1 MKINSDNFNQLFI
14 SFWNLLNGNPEH
26 LRNLDFSG
34 PECVLPSKFDVTAF
48 ASTTIGIA
56 SLAVA
61 ELKSIRSQSSSDKK
75 FSQINVNTLHACA
88 SFKGDSLFKPIG
100 WELPS
105 PWDPFAGDYQCVDR
119 WIRLHT
125 NYSYHRDAVFKVL
138 GKFSN
143 REELAQA
150 VSKKD
155 SVELEQCIFEA
166 GGCSAVMYD
175 RQTWEKHSHGQYTL
189 DEKIIHQT
197 KRHEG
202 EALFNG
208 ISEHDFPLKGIRVLD
223 MTRVIAGPTCTKF
236 LSAYGAEVLRIDPP
250 NFAEVEGLLPETT
263 VGKRRAF
270 LDIKSHEGRNIFEK
284 LLKESHVFVHGLRP
298 DALEKLGIDLNLLSK
313 INPSLI
319 VASLNA
325 YGSKGPW
332 KNKRGFDSLVQMSS
346 GIAEAAAQ
354 YKKSFKP
361 IPLPVQALDHGTGYL
376 MAASICRSLS
386 ELYRDNRVNVI
397 TGSLVGASNIL
408 QKFYGDFEI
417 EPPANSLFSSTLI
430 EEKTDWGLGLRVR
443 CPSTIDGHY
452 ADWKIAA
459 GPLGQDTPSF

>member
-1 MKINSDNFNQLFI
+1 MRSGNLNQLSI
-14 SFWNLLNGNPEH
+14 SFWNLVNGDPTS
-26 LRNLDFSG
+26 LSNLDFNG
-34 PECVLPSKFDVTAF
+34 PEFVLPSKFDVTAF

-56 SLAVA
+56 SLAAA
-61 ELKSIRSQSSSDKK
+61 ELKSIRSQSSDEKK
-75 FSQINVNTLHACA
+75 LPKINVDTIEACA
-88 SFKGDSLFKPIG
+88 AFKGDSLFKPIG

-105 PWDPFAGDYQCVDR
+105 PWDPFAGDYQCIDR

-138 GKFSN
+138 GKFSD
-143 REELAQA
+143 REELAKA

-155 SVELEQCIFEA
+155 SAELEQDIFEA

-197 KRHEG
+197 KLRDG
-202 EALFNG
+202 AALFNE
-208 ISEHDFPLKGIRVLD
+208 ITEHDFPLKGIRVLD

-270 LDIKSHEGRNIFEK
+270 LDIKSPEGRKVFEK
-284 LLKESHVFVHGLRP
+284 LIKESHVFVHGLRP

-325 YGSKGPW
+325 YGSIGPW

-346 GIAEAAAQ
+346 GITEAAAQ

-386 ELYRDNRVNVI
+386 ELYRDNKVNVI
-397 TGSLVGASNIL
+397 TGSLIGASNIL
-408 QKFYGDFEI
+408 QKFSGNFEI
-417 EPPANSLFSSTLI
+417 ESPANSLFASTLI
-430 EEKTDWGLGLRVR
+430 EEKTNWGMGLRVR
-443 CPSTIDGHY
+443 CPGTIDNGY
-452 ADWKIAA
+452 ANWRIVA

>member
-1 MKINSDNFNQLFI
+1 MKIKSEPFDQL
-14 SFWNLLNGNPEH
+14 SGHFWNLLNGNPE
-26 LRNLDFSG
+26 LLKNLNFSG
-34 PECVLPSKFDVTAF
+34 PEHVLSSRFDVTAF
-48 ASTTIGIA
+48 AGTTIGIA

-61 ELKSIRSQSSSDKK
+61 ELKIVRSQLANKDTTASVD
-75 FSQINVNTLHACA
+75 VNTLHACA

-105 PWDPFAGDYQCVDR
+105 PWDPFAGDYECSDR

-143 REELAQA
+143 REELSLA
-150 VSKKD
+150 VSKKN
-155 SVELEQCIFEA
+155 SIELEQSIFEA

-175 RQTWEKHSHGQYTL
+175 RKTWEKHGHGQYTL
-189 DEKIIHQT
+189 NEKIIHQEVCN
-197 KRHEG
+197 KSDVFFEKID
-202 EALFNG
+202 ENE
-208 ISEHDFPLKGIRVLD
+208 SPLKGIRILD

-236 LSAYGAEVLRIDPP
+236 LSAYGADVLRIDPP

-270 LDIKSHEGRNIFEK
+270 LDIKTKEGRAIFEK

-298 DALEKLGIDLNLLSK
+298 DALEKIGYDQNVLNK

-346 GIAEAAAQ
+346 GIAESGAQ
-354 YKKSFKP
+354 SKKVLKP
-361 IPLPVQALDHGTGYL
+361 VPLPVQALDHGTGYL
-376 MAASICRSLS
+376 MAASICRSLCELIS
-386 ELYRDNRVNVI
+386 ENKVNKI
-397 TGSLVGASNIL
+397 IGSLIGASNIL
-408 QKFYGDFEI
+408 QKYSGNFDI
-417 EPPANSLFSSTLI
+417 EPPDNSLFSFSLI
-430 EEKTDWGLGLRVR
+430 EEKTDWGHSLRVR
-443 CPSTIDGHY
+443 CPGSIDGNY
-452 ADWKIAA
+452 ASWKIAA
-459 GPLGQDTPSF
+459 GPLGINSPSF